1 MSKDFSPRIR
11 WHLHFDMP
19 EVFFSNIEMNFNGQK
34 WLVYTE
40 EELEDRKNHPAMHV
54 LGPDIYK
61 IIRDMLSNEQ
71 FEELNASLQ
80 QLADND
86 MDGKSTAGFPK
97 EMTDWYY
104 NTNNAY
110 YQTANDEA
118 FVRYVGKHYLGK
130 EEEA

>member
-1 MSKDFSPRIR
+1 
-11 WHLHFDMP
+11 MP

-34 WLVYTE
+34 WLMYTE
-40 EELEDRKNHPAMHV
+40 EELEDREKHPAMHV

-61 IIRDMLSNEQ
+61 TIRDMLSDEQ

-86 MDGKSTAGFPK
+86 VDGKSTAGFPK

-118 FVRYVGKHYLGK
+118 FVRYVRKHYLGK